1 MMEEYIV
8 QDGKRLRLGYTT
20 GSCAAAA
27 AKAAT
32 WMLLTGT
39 WKETIT
45 LDTPKGIRL
54 ELAVKE
60 ISITLNSV
68 SCAIEKDSGDDPDV
82 TKGTLIFAT
91 VSRSEVPGVSID
103 GGFGIGRVTKG
114 GLDQPIGNA
123 AINSVPRRMIREN
136 VEEVMALTDYHGGI
150 SVIISAPEGEE
161 LAKKTFNPR
170 LGIVGGISILGTTG
184 IVEPMSEKALVDT
197 IRVELRQRRASGAE
211 YVLLTP
217 GNYGSDF
224 IRNELGLDMKIAV
237 QVSNFIGDALD
248 ICKELGFKGALLI
261 GHIGKLVKIA
271 GGMMN
276 THSKYGDCR
285 MEILAAH
292 AGAAGAAKETVE
304 EILDCVACDD
314 VLRIL
319 RDAGLC
325 ESTMTR
331 IIDRVRFHLQHR
343 SDEME
348 IGALTFSKE
357 YGILGK
363 TGNVDELLTKI
374 TEE

>member
-39 WKETIT
+39 MKENIA

-60 ISITLNSV
+60 ISITPNSV

-114 GLDQPIGNA
+114 GLDQPVGNA

-136 VEEVMALTDYHGGI
+136 VEEVMALTDYQGGI
-150 SVIISAPEGEE
+150 SVVISAPEGEE

-197 IRVELRQRRASGAE
+197 IRVELRQRRASGAD

-248 ICKELGFKGALLI
+248 ICKELGFKGVLLI

-292 AGAAGAAKETVE
+292 AGAAGAAKETVKQ
-304 EILDCVACDD
+304 ILDCVACDD

-319 RDAGLC
+319 RDVELW
-325 ESTMTR
+325 EDTMNR
-331 IIDRVRFHLQHR
+331 VIDRVRFHLQHR
-343 SDEME
+343 GDEME
-348 IGALTFSKE
+348 TGALTFSKE

-363 TGNVDELLTKI
+363 TVNVDELLTKI